1 MNDLLVG
8 LNYRTGLWNFAL
20 AGQIVLSDQNEN
32 GFLRTFWP
40 DNADAQGYFESFY
53 LSRGNDAVL
62 RAQRAFRLGK
72 VAITPGLLGIYRINE
87 DSIVDETYTRVNV
100 EGSSGLTLHLTA
112 NVDVPLGDRTALG
125 LVYGSPLVVRDVRP
139 DGLTR
144 SMVVGATVR
153 WRF

>member
-1 MNDLLVG
+1 MERHRDEFRWESRRGDEDIVMET
-8 LNYRTGLWNFAL
+8 RVI
-20 AGQIVLSDQNEN
+20 GQRLED
-32 GFLRTFWP
+32 
-40 DNADAQGYFESFY
+40 
-53 LSRGNDAVL
+53 RGVAVQQCPRRLGGWVL

-87 DSIVDETYTRVNV
+87 DSIVDETYTRVSV
-100 EGSSGLTLHLTA
+100 EGSSGLTLNLTA